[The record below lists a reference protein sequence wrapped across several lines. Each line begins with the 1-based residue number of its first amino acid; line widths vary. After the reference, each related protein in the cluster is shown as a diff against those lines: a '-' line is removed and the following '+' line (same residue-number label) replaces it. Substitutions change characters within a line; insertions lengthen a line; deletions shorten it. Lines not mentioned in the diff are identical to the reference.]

1 MSMQAEATLKNL
13 AQVSRD
19 GEKGFSAAS
28 EAVKDENLKQLFQRA
43 SARCAE
49 GARELDEEIVKLG
62 AMPDS
67 GGSVSGALHRA
78 WTNLKAAVTG
88 GDDKAILEECERGE
102 DVAKA
107 AYQHALEEDLPPPL
121 ATIVRRQYQGVR
133 ENHDLIKRLRDAA

>member
-28 EAVKDENLKQLFQRA
+28 EAVKDENLKQVFQRA

-49 GARELDEEIVKLG
+49 GAQELDEEIVKLG

-78 WTNLKAAVTG
+78 WTNLKAAITG

-107 AYQHALEEDLPPPL
+107 AYQNALEEDLPASL